1 MSTAKENA
9 GPRSGSQRPSAP
21 AMTVT
26 HVSGDAYDIGMRG
39 GHQVRVDQSADAGG
53 TDSGPTPTE
62 LFVAAL
68 AGCVAFYAGRYL
80 RRHGMDPQG
89 LRVDASF
96 TLADD
101 SPARITSISLRL
113 TPPDGLTVQQQA
125 AFLAVASHC
134 TVHNTLQRPPEVDIA
149 LA

>member
-1 MSTAKENA
+1 
-9 GPRSGSQRPSAP
+9 
-21 AMTVT
+21 MTVT
-26 HVSGDAYDIGMRG
+26 HVSGDAYTIETRG
-39 GHQVRVDQSADAGG
+39 GLQVRVDQPTDAGG
-53 TDSGPTPTE
+53 ADTGPTPTE

-80 RRHGMDPQG
+80 RRHGLDPKG

-96 TLADD
+96 TMATD
-101 SPARITSISLRL
+101 SPARVASVRLRL
-113 TPPDGLTVQQQA
+113 TPPDDLSAQQQA

-134 TVHNTLQRPPEVDIA
+134 TVHNTLQRPPAVDIA